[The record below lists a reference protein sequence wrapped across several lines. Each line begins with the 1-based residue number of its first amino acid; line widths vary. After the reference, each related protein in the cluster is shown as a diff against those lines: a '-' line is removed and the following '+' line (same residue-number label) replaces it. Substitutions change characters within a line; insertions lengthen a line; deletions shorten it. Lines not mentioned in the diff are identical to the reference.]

1 MINTII
7 AFFVAIVTAVIN
19 LIHPEPRFEPD
30 GYDQ

>member
-7 AFFVAIVTAVIN
+7 AFSVAIVTAIIN